1 MKLLSLLTI
10 AAASLGL
17 ARQMGAAPRDTP
29 PPAPRADL
37 HPGLRALYETP
48 LQDFGLDAA
57 LFDELW
63 RVWTG
68 PARRRAARASAAE
81 RRAMTLE
88 RYGLF
93 TDPDRGSDVPV
104 AFAERGDGRWALN
117 CLGCHSGQLDG
128 VLVHGL
134 GGSTFDFQLLVR
146 DLIALRARRGLPLSM
161 QEQGMAI
168 FPLGG
173 ASGVTNAQGFSVV
186 LAAFRHGDL
195 SFSEEPTPLG
205 EELARAAVA
214 DLDAPPLWHLSTRSR
229 LYLDGYVA
237 KDPRVPMQFS
247 LGLEMEPA
255 RVEALEPAY
264 QDIWRWMESLE
275 PPTWP
280 HEVDMEL
287 AATGAAIF
295 RRACAR
301 CHGTAGDYPERRVPL
316 DVVGTDALRARSM
329 PRAFREFMSQSW
341 LTRFG
346 EVDVELDPEGYVAP
360 PLDGIWAS
368 APYFHNGSVPTLWH
382 VLHPDDR
389 PEAWRRVGGGYDAE
403 RVGLA
408 IEERDER
415 PRGLDPAERRTWVD
429 TAREGRS
436 AGGHRF
442 PGRLAEEERR
452 ALLEYLKTL

>member
-1 MKLLSLLTI
+1 RHE
-10 AAASLGL
+10 GE
-17 ARQMGAAPRDTP
+17 APRDTT
-29 PPAPRADL
+29 PPAPRADV
-37 HPGLRALYETP
+37 HPGLKALYGTP

-68 PARRRAARASAAE
+68 PARRAAARASAAG

-93 TDPDRGSDVPV
+93 VDPERGSEVPA
-104 AFAERGDGRWALN
+104 AFAEHGDGRWTLN
-117 CLGCHSGQLDG
+117 CLGCHSGQVDG
-128 VLVHGL
+128 AIVHGL
-134 GGSTFDFQLLVR
+134 GGNAFDFQLFVR
-146 DLIALRARRGLPLSM
+146 DLVALRGRRGLPLSM
-161 QEQGMAI
+161 QELGMAV

-173 ASGVTNAQGFSVV
+173 APGVTNAQGFSVV

-195 SFSEEPTPLG
+195 SFSDEPTPLG
-205 EELARAAVA
+205 RELARAEVA
-214 DLDAPPLWHLSTRSR
+214 DLDAPPLWHLSRRSR

-247 LGLEMEPA
+247 LGLEIEPA
-255 RVEALEPAY
+255 RVMALEPAY
-264 QDIWRWMESLE
+264 REIWRWMESLE
-275 PPTWP
+275 PPAWP
-280 HEVDMEL
+280 HAVDDGRAEMGE
-287 AATGAAIF
+287 AIYG
-295 RRACAR
+295 RACAR
-301 CHGTAGDYPERRVPL
+301 CHGTPGHYPEKRVPV
-316 DVVGTDALRARSM
+316 DVVGTDALRASSM
-329 PRAFREFMSQSW
+329 PRAFRAFMAESW

-346 EVDVELDPEGYVAP
+346 EVDVELDPDGYVAP

-389 PEAWRRVGGGYDAE
+389 PAAWRRVGGDYDVE

-408 IEERDER
+408 IEERDQP
-415 PRGLDPAERRTWVD
+415 PRGLDPAEQRAWVD

-442 PGRLAEEERR
+442 PGRLTEEERG

>member
-1 MKLLSLLTI
+1 MKRLPFLDL
-10 AAASLGL
+10 AAAGL
-17 ARQMGAAPRDTP
+17 ALVGLMGAAPRDTT
-29 PPAPRADL
+29 PAPRTDL
-37 HPGLRALYETP
+37 HPGLEALYGTP

-68 PARRRAARASAAE
+68 PARREAARASAAE
-81 RRAMTLE
+81 RRAMALE

-93 TDPDRGSDVPV
+93 IDPDRGSDVPV
-104 AFAERGDGRWALN
+104 AFADAGDGRWTLN
-117 CLGCHSGQLDG
+117 CLGCHSGQVDG

-134 GGSTFDFQLLVR
+134 GGNAFDFQLLVR
-146 DLIALRARRGLPLSM
+146 DLVALRERRGLPMTM

-173 ASGVTNAQGFSVV
+173 APGVTNAQGFSVV

-205 EELARAAVA
+205 RELARAEPA
-214 DLDAPPLWHLSTRSR
+214 DLDAPPLWNLSTRSR

-264 QDIWRWMESLE
+264 QDIWRWMESLQ
-275 PPTWP
+275 PPAWP
-280 HEVDMEL
+280 HEVDADL
-287 AATGAAIF
+287 TATGEAVYG
-295 RRACAR
+295 RACAR
-301 CHGTAGDYPERRVPL
+301 CHGTAGDYPEKRVPV
-316 DVVGTDALRARSM
+316 DVVGTDALRASSI
-329 PRAFREFMSQSW
+329 PRAFRAFMAESW

-346 EVDVELDPEGYVAP
+346 EVDVELDPDGYVAP

-382 VLHPDDR
+382 VLHPEDR
-389 PEAWRRVGGGYDAE
+389 PAVWRRVSGGHDAE
-403 RVGLA
+403 RVGLV
-408 IEERDER
+408 IEERDGR
-415 PRGLDPAERRTWVD
+415 PRGLDPAERRAWVD
-429 TAREGRS
+429 TTRAGRS
-436 AGGHRF
+436 AEGHRF
-442 PGRLAEEERR
+442 PERLTEEERR